1 MVTKKAADKNIYYFG
16 MYEEPGLVVNVRTGD
31 VWKWDNEKDKLEKHG
46 LDLAHITRNGFF
58 KWGRALTA
66 VEVEEFKHDK
76 KLWDAKNKDAEDD
89 EEVVA
94 KSATR
99 NSISKSEFYRK
110 YFK

>member
-1 MVTKKAADKNIYYFG
+1 MADKNIYYFG

-76 KLWDAKNKDAEDD
+76 KIWDKDNKDADVDD
-89 EEVVA
+89 EVVA
-94 KSATR
+94 KSFKQLSLT
-99 NSISKSEFYRK
+99 KSEVRRK